1 MWFGQAE
8 RGSVMEPLRLS
19 EILRGLEG
27 KWVALKGGE
36 VVAAANNR
44 RDDAL
49 LNASEQQRNNADA
62 LFKQLRSK
70 RIRDASVLR
79 VPTEQEHEAELVG
92 LG

>member
-1 MWFGQAE
+1 
-8 RGSVMEPLRLS
+8 VEPPRLS

-27 KWVALKGGE
+27 KWVALRGSE
-36 VVAAANNR
+36 VVAAAN
-44 RDDAL
+44 
-49 LNASEQQRNNADA
+49 SSDA
-62 LFKQLRSK
+62 LFKHLRSK

>member
-1 MWFGQAE
+1 M
-8 RGSVMEPLRLS
+8 
-19 EILRGLEG
+19 
-27 KWVALKGGE
+27 ALKGSE
-36 VVAAANNR
+36 VVAAA
-44 RDDAL
+44 
-49 LNASEQQRNNADA
+49 NNADA